1 MPRSRTVANRYRPS
15 DADRQALAL
24 AAAFSQNAGMIT
36 ITDISA
42 RIAGRL
48 LLDHASVSL
57 PAGTK
62 AGLVGRNGAG
72 KSTLFRIITGDL
84 GAETGSVSLPKN
96 ARIGQVAQEAPGT
109 EESLLSIVLS
119 ADKERS
125 ALLKEAE
132 TAGDPHRIAEI
143 QMRLVDIDA
152 HSAEARAASILAG
165 LGFSQEAQLRP
176 ASSFSGGWR
185 MRVALASVLFAEPD
199 LLLLDE
205 PTNYLDLEGT
215 LWLED
220 YVRRYPHTVIVISHD
235 RDLLN
240 NAVNSIVHLDQKKLT
255 FYRGGYDQFERQ
267 KAEADELQTKAKAK
281 NDAARKH
288 LQSFIDRFKAKASK
302 ARQAQSRVKAL
313 ERMGTVAAVIEDHVQ
328 PITFPEPEKQPAS
341 PIVAISGGAVGYEP
355 GKPIL
360 KGLNLRIDNDDRI
373 ALLGSNGNGK
383 STFAK
388 FISGRLAP
396 QAGELK
402 QAPNLKI
409 GFFAQ
414 HQLDDLV
421 PGDSPVEHV
430 RRLMPDAPEAK
441 VRARVAQ
448 MGLATEKMSTAA
460 KDLSGG
466 EKARLLMGL
475 AAFHAP
481 NLLILDEPTNHLD
494 IDSRRALIE
503 ALNDYDGAVILI
515 SHDRHLIEATV
526 DRLWLVNNGTVTTF
540 DGDMEEY
547 RDLVV
552 SSGKKKDEKVQ
563 VEETASKADQRK
575 LNADKRASLAP
586 LKKKI
591 NEVESLTGKLEKLIQ
606 ALDAELA
613 DPQLYEKAPAKAAEK
628 AKQRGEA
635 AAKLAA
641 AEEQWL
647 ELSSEYEEA
656 MAG

>member
-1 MPRSRTVANRYRPS
+1 
-15 DADRQALAL
+15 
-24 AAAFSQNAGMIT
+24 MIT
-36 ITDISA
+36 LTDISA

-48 LLDHASVSL
+48 LLDNASVSL
-57 PAGTK
+57 PSGTK

-72 KSTLFRIITGDL
+72 KSTLFRVITGDL
-84 GAETGSVSLPKN
+84 GSESGTVSIPKA
-96 ARIGQVAQEAPGT
+96 ARIGQVAQEAPAT
-109 EESLLSIVLS
+109 EDALIEIVLA
-119 ADKERS
+119 ADKERT
-125 ALLKEAE
+125 ALVAEAE
-132 TAGDPHRIAEI
+132 TATDPHRIAEI

-165 LGFSQEAQLRP
+165 LGFDKEAQARP

-185 MRVALASVLFAEPD
+185 MRVALAAVLFSEPD

-220 YVRRYPHTVIVISHD
+220 YVRRYPHTVIIISHD

-240 NAVNSIVHLDQKKLT
+240 NAVNAIVHLDQKKLT

-288 LQSFIDRFKAKASK
+288 LQGFIDRFKAKASK

-313 ERMGTVAAVIEDHVQ
+313 ERMGTVAAVIEAHVQ

-341 PIVAISGGAVGYEP
+341 PIVAIQSGAVGYEP
-355 GKPIL
+355 GNPIL
-360 KGLNLRIDNDDRI
+360 KNLNLRIDNDDRI

-396 QAGELK
+396 ESGEVK
-402 QAPNLKI
+402 IAPSLKI

-414 HQLDDLV
+414 HQLDDLI
-421 PGDSPVEHV
+421 PEQSPVEHV
-430 RRLMPDAPEAK
+430 RRLMPGAPEAK

-448 MGLATEKMSTAA
+448 MGLATEKMATAA

-475 AAFHAP
+475 AAFNAP

-503 ALNDYDGAVILI
+503 ALNDYEGAVILI

-526 DRLWLVNNGTVTTF
+526 DRLWLVNAGTVTIF
-540 DGDMEEY
+540 EGDMDEY
-547 RDLVV
+547 RDLIV
-552 SSGKKKDEKVQ
+552 SSGKKKEEKPQ
-563 VEETASKADQRK
+563 LVEDATSKADQRK
-575 LNADKRASLAP
+575 LNAERRASLTP
-586 LKKKI
+586 LRKKI
-591 NEVESLTGKLEKLIQ
+591 NEIESLTAKLEKQIQ

-613 DPQLYEKAPAKAAEK
+613 DPALYEKAPAKAAEK

-641 AEEQWL
+641 AEEDWL
-647 ELSSEYEEA
+647 MLSAEYEEA

>member
-1 MPRSRTVANRYRPS
+1 
-15 DADRQALAL
+15 
-24 AAAFSQNAGMIT
+24 MIQ
-36 ITDISA
+36 ISGLSA

-48 LLDHASVSL
+48 LIENASVTL

-72 KSTLFRIITGDL
+72 KSTLFRIITGEFASEA
-84 GAETGSVSLPKN
+84 GTIALPKN
-96 ARIGQVAQEAPGT
+96 ARIGQVAQEAPST
-109 EESLLSIVLS
+109 EEPLIEIVLK
-119 ADKERS
+119 ADKERT
-125 ALLKEAE
+125 ALVAEAE
-132 TAGDPHRIAEI
+132 TATDPHRIAEI
-143 QMRLVDIDA
+143 QTRLADIGA

-165 LGFSQEAQLRP
+165 LGFDHEAQLRP

-185 MRVALASVLFAEPD
+185 MRVALAGVLFSEPD

-220 YVRRYPHTVIVISHD
+220 YIRRYPHTVIIISHD

-240 NAVNSIVHLDQKKLT
+240 TAVNAIVHLDQKKLT
-255 FYRGGYDQFERQ
+255 FYRGPYDQFERQ
-267 KAEADELQTKAKAK
+267 KAEADELQMKAKAK

-288 LQSFIDRFKAKASK
+288 LQSFIDRFKAKATK

-313 ERMGTVAAVIEDHVQ
+313 ERMGTIAAVIEDHVQ
-328 PITFPEPEKQPAS
+328 GFSFPDPEKEAAS
-341 PIVAISGGAVGYEP
+341 PIIAVTGGTVGYEP

-360 KGLNLRIDNDDRI
+360 KRLNLRIDTDDRI

-396 QAGELK
+396 EAGELK
-402 QAPNLKI
+402 IAPNLKV

-414 HQLDDLV
+414 HQLDDLI
-421 PGDSPVEHV
+421 PTQSAVEHV
-430 RRLMPDAPEAK
+430 RRRMPEAPEAK
-441 VRARVAQ
+441 VRSRVAQ
-448 MGLATEKMSTAA
+448 MGLATEKMETPA

-475 AAFHAP
+475 AAFDAP

-494 IDSRRALIE
+494 IDSRNALIT
-503 ALNDYDGAVILI
+503 ALNDYSGAVILI
-515 SHDRHLIEATV
+515 SHDRHLIEATA
-526 DRLWLVNNGTVTTF
+526 DRLWLVRDGTVTSY
-540 DGDMEEY
+540 DGDLEDY
-547 RDLVV
+547 RSLIV
-552 SSGKKKDEKVQ
+552 GGPKTKDEKPRPNGVDD
-563 VEETASKADQRK
+563 ALSKADQRK
-575 LNADKRASLAP
+575 ANADRRASLAP
-586 LKKKI
+586 LRKKI
-591 NEVESLTGKLEKLIQ
+591 NEIESLTGKLEKVIQ
-606 ALDAELA
+606 ALDVELA
-613 DPQLYEKAPAKAAEK
+613 DPALYEKAPAKAAQK
-628 AKQRGEA
+628 AKERSDA
-635 AAKLAA
+635 AVKLAQ

-647 ELSSEYEEA
+647 ELSAEYEEA

>member
-1 MPRSRTVANRYRPS
+1 
-15 DADRQALAL
+15 
-24 AAAFSQNAGMIT
+24 MIT
-36 ITDISA
+36 INDISA

-48 LLDHASVSL
+48 LIDHASVSL
-57 PAGTK
+57 PSGTK

-72 KSTLFRIITGDL
+72 KSTLFKIITGEL
-84 GAETGSVSLPKN
+84 HAETGSVSIPKN

-109 EESLLSIVLS
+109 EDSLIKIVLA
-119 ADKERS
+119 ADKERA
-125 ALLKEAE
+125 ALLAEAE
-132 TAGDPHRIAEI
+132 TAADPHRIAEI
-143 QMRLVDIDA
+143 QIRLADIDA
-152 HSAEARAASILAG
+152 HSAEARAATILAG
-165 LGFSQEAQLRP
+165 LGFNAEAQLRP

-185 MRVALASVLFAEPD
+185 MRVALAAVLFSEPD

-240 NAVNSIVHLDQKKLT
+240 TAVNSIIHLDQKKLT

-267 KAEADELQTKAKAK
+267 KAEADELQMKAKAK
-281 NDAARKH
+281 NEAARKH

-302 ARQAQSRVKAL
+302 AKQAQSRVKAL
-313 ERMGTVAAVIEDHVQ
+313 ERMGTVASVIEDHVQ

-341 PIVAISGGAVGYEP
+341 PIVAIQGGAVGYEP

-360 KGLNLRIDNDDRI
+360 RNINLRIDNDDRI

-388 FISGRLAP
+388 FISGRL
-396 QAGELK
+396 QAESGEIKL
-402 QAPNLKI
+402 APNLKI

-414 HQLDDLV
+414 HQLDDLI
-421 PGDSPVEHV
+421 PNDTPVDHV
-430 RRLMPDAPEAK
+430 RRLMPGAPEAK

-448 MGLATEKMSTAA
+448 MGLATEKMATAA

-494 IDSRRALIE
+494 IDSRRALIA

-526 DRLWLVNNGTVTTF
+526 DRLWLVNDGTVTSF
-540 DGDMEEY
+540 EGDMEEY
-547 RDLVV
+547 RSLIV
-552 SSGKKKDEKVQ
+552 SAGKKKDEKDKPEPLAEQ
-563 VEETASKADQRK
+563 ATKADQRK
-575 LNADKRASLAP
+575 LAAERRASLAP
-586 LKKKI
+586 LRKKI
-591 NEVESLTGKLEKLIQ
+591 NDIESLTKKLETLIQ
-606 ALDAELA
+606 TLDAELA
-613 DPQLYEKAPAKAAEK
+613 DPALYEKSPAKAAEK

-647 ELSSEYEEA
+647 ELSAEYEEA

>member
-1 MPRSRTVANRYRPS
+1 
-15 DADRQALAL
+15 
-24 AAAFSQNAGMIT
+24 MIT
-36 ITDISA
+36 ITDLSA

-48 LLDHASVSL
+48 LLDHASISL
-57 PAGTK
+57 PTGIK

-72 KSTLFRIITGDL
+72 KSTLFRVITGDL
-84 GAETGSVSLPKN
+84 GSESGSVSLPKA

-109 EESLLSIVLS
+109 EDPLINIVLA
-119 ADKERS
+119 ADKERT
-125 ALLKEAE
+125 ALMAEAE
-132 TAGDPHRIAEI
+132 TATDPNRIADI

-152 HSAEARAASILAG
+152 HSAEARAGSILAG
-165 LGFSQEAQLRP
+165 LGFDSEAQLRP
-176 ASSFSGGWR
+176 ASAFSGGWR
-185 MRVALASVLFAEPD
+185 MRVALAAVLFSEPD

-220 YVRRYPHTVIVISHD
+220 YVRRYPHTVIIISHD

-240 NAVNSIVHLDQKKLT
+240 NAVNAIVHLDQKKLT

-267 KAEADELQTKAKAK
+267 KAENDELQMKSKAK

-288 LQSFIDRFKAKASK
+288 LQSFIDRFKAKATK
-302 ARQAQSRVKAL
+302 AKQAQSRVKAL

-341 PIVAISGGAVGYEP
+341 PIIAINGGAVGYEP

-360 KGLNLRIDNDDRI
+360 KNLNLRIDADDRI

-388 FISGRLAP
+388 FISGRLPPETGDLRLAP
-396 QAGELK
+396 S
-402 QAPNLKI
+402 LKI

-421 PGDSPVEHV
+421 PEDTPVEHV
-430 RRLMPDAPEAK
+430 RRLMPAAPEAK

-448 MGLATEKMSTAA
+448 MGLATEKMNTAA

-540 DGDMEEY
+540 EGDMEEY
-547 RDLVV
+547 RDLIV
-552 SSGKKKDEKVQ
+552 SSGKKKEEKVD
-563 VEETASKADQRK
+563 VSLDAGKKADQRK
-575 LNADKRASLAP
+575 ANAEKRASLAP

-591 NEVESLTGKLEKLIQ
+591 NEAEALTAKLEKLIK
-606 ALDAELA
+606 ALDQELA
-613 DPQLYEKAPAKAAEK
+613 DPALYEKSPAKAAEK
-628 AKQRGEA
+628 VKQRGEA
-635 AAKLAA
+635 AAKLSQ

-647 ELSSEYEEA
+647 ELSAEYEEA
-656 MAG
+656 MAS

>member
-1 MPRSRTVANRYRPS
+1 
-15 DADRQALAL
+15 
-24 AAAFSQNAGMIT
+24 MIQ
-36 ITDISA
+36 ISGLSA

-48 LLDHASVSL
+48 LIENASVTL

-72 KSTLFRIITGDL
+72 KSTLFRIITGEFASEA
-84 GAETGSVSLPKN
+84 GTIALPKN

-109 EESLLSIVLS
+109 EEPLIEIVLK
-119 ADKERS
+119 ADKERT
-125 ALLKEAE
+125 ALVAEAE
-132 TAGDPHRIAEI
+132 TATDPHRIAEI
-143 QMRLVDIDA
+143 QTRLADIGA

-165 LGFSQEAQLRP
+165 LGFDHEAQLRP

-185 MRVALASVLFAEPD
+185 MRVALAGVLFSEPD

-220 YVRRYPHTVIVISHD
+220 YIRRYPHTVIIISHD

-240 NAVNSIVHLDQKKLT
+240 TAVNAIVHLDQKKLT
-255 FYRGGYDQFERQ
+255 FYRGPYDQFERQ
-267 KAEADELQTKAKAK
+267 KAEADELQMKAKAK

-288 LQSFIDRFKAKASK
+288 LQSFIDRFKAKATK

-313 ERMGTVAAVIEDHVQ
+313 ERMGTIAAVIEDHVQ
-328 PITFPEPEKQPAS
+328 GFSFPDPEKEAAS
-341 PIVAISGGAVGYEP
+341 PIIAVTGGTVGYEP

-360 KGLNLRIDNDDRI
+360 KRLNLRIDTDDRI

-396 QAGELK
+396 ESGELK
-402 QAPNLKI
+402 IAPNLKV

-421 PGDSPVEHV
+421 PTQSAVEHV
-430 RRLMPDAPEAK
+430 RRRMPEAPEAK
-441 VRARVAQ
+441 VRSRVAQ
-448 MGLATEKMSTAA
+448 MGLATEKMETPA

-475 AAFHAP
+475 AAFDAP

-494 IDSRRALIE
+494 IDSRNALIT
-503 ALNDYDGAVILI
+503 ALNDYSGAVILI
-515 SHDRHLIEATV
+515 SHDRHLIEATA
-526 DRLWLVNNGTVTTF
+526 DRLWLVRDGTVTSY
-540 DGDMEEY
+540 DGDLEDY
-547 RDLVV
+547 RSLIV
-552 SSGKKKDEKVQ
+552 GGPKAKDEKPRPTGVDDSL
-563 VEETASKADQRK
+563 SKADQRK
-575 LNADKRASLAP
+575 VNADKRASLAP
-586 LKKKI
+586 LRKKI
-591 NEVESLTGKLEKLIQ
+591 NEIESLTGKLEKLIQ
-606 ALDAELA
+606 ALDVELA
-613 DPQLYEKAPAKAAEK
+613 DPALYEKSPAKAAQK
-628 AKQRGEA
+628 AKERSDA
-635 AAKLAA
+635 AAKLAQ

-647 ELSSEYEEA
+647 ELSAEYEDA

>member
-1 MPRSRTVANRYRPS
+1 
-15 DADRQALAL
+15 
-24 AAAFSQNAGMIT
+24 MIT
-36 ITDISA
+36 INDISA

-48 LLDHASVSL
+48 LIDHASVSL
-57 PAGTK
+57 PSGTK

-72 KSTLFRIITGDL
+72 KSTLFKIITGDL
-84 GAETGSVSLPKN
+84 SPESGSVSIPKN

-109 EESLLSIVLS
+109 EESLIEIVLA
-119 ADKERS
+119 ADKERA
-125 ALLKEAE
+125 ALMLESE
-132 TAGDPHRIAEI
+132 TATDPHRIADI
-143 QMRLVDIDA
+143 QVRLSDIDA
-152 HSAEARAASILAG
+152 HSAEARAATILAG
-165 LGFSQEAQLRP
+165 LGFDAEAQLRP

-185 MRVALASVLFAEPD
+185 MRVALAAVLFSEPD

-240 NAVNSIVHLDQKKLT
+240 TAVNSIIHLDQKKLT

-267 KAEADELQTKAKAK
+267 KAEADELQTKAKVK
-281 NDAARKH
+281 NEAARKH

-302 ARQAQSRVKAL
+302 AKQAQSRVKAL
-313 ERMGTVAAVIEDHVQ
+313 ERMGTVASVIEDHVQ

-341 PIVAISGGAVGYEP
+341 PIIAISGGAVGYEP

-360 KGLNLRIDNDDRI
+360 KNINLRIDADDRI

-388 FISGRLAP
+388 FISGRLKAESGEIRLAP
-396 QAGELK
+396 S
-402 QAPNLKI
+402 LKI

-414 HQLDDLV
+414 HQLEDLV
-421 PGDSPVEHV
+421 PNDTPVEHV
-430 RRLMPDAPEAK
+430 RRLMPGAPEAK

-448 MGLATEKMSTAA
+448 MGLATEKMATAA

-494 IDSRRALIE
+494 IDSRRALIA
-503 ALNDYDGAVILI
+503 ALNDYEGAVILI

-526 DRLWLVNNGTVTTF
+526 DRLWLVNNGTVSPF
-540 DGDMEEY
+540 EGDMEEY
-547 RDLVV
+547 RSLIV
-552 SSGKKKDEKVQ
+552 SSGKKKDEKDKPEPVADQ
-563 VEETASKADQRK
+563 ASKADQRK
-575 LNADKRASLAP
+575 LAAERRASLAP
-586 LKKKI
+586 LRKKI
-591 NEVESLTGKLEKLIQ
+591 NDIEAETKKLEKLI
-606 ALDAELA
+606 ATLDTELG
-613 DPQLYEKAPAKAAEK
+613 DPALYEKSPAKAAEK
-628 AKQRGEA
+628 VKQRGEA
-635 AAKLAA
+635 AARLSA

>member
-1 MPRSRTVANRYRPS
+1 
-15 DADRQALAL
+15 
-24 AAAFSQNAGMIT
+24 MIT
-36 ITDISA
+36 ISGLSA

-48 LLDHASVSL
+48 LLDNASVSL
-57 PAGTK
+57 PSGTK

-84 GAETGSVSLPKN
+84 AAEAGSVSLPKN

-109 EESLLSIVLS
+109 DDPLIEIVLA
-119 ADKERS
+119 ADKERA
-125 ALLKEAE
+125 ALLQEAE
-132 TAGDPHRIAEI
+132 TATDPHRIAEI
-143 QMRLVDIDA
+143 QTRLADIGA
-152 HSAEARAASILAG
+152 HAAEARAASILAG
-165 LGFSQEAQLRP
+165 LGFDHEAQQRP
-176 ASSFSGGWR
+176 AKSFSGGWR
-185 MRVALASVLFAEPD
+185 MRVALAAVLFSEPD

-220 YVRRYPHTVIVISHD
+220 YVRRYPHTVLIISHD

-240 NAVNSIVHLDQKKLT
+240 TAVNAIVHLDQKKLT

-267 KAEADELQTKAKAK
+267 KAEADELQMKAKAK
-281 NDAARKH
+281 NEAARKH
-288 LQSFIDRFKAKASK
+288 LQSFIDRFKAKATK

-328 PITFPEPEKQPAS
+328 GFTFPEPEKQPAS
-341 PIVAISGGAVGYEP
+341 PIIAVSGGAVGYAP
-355 GKPIL
+355 GNPIL
-360 KGLNLRIDNDDRI
+360 KRMNLRIDNDDRI

-388 FISGRLAP
+388 FISGKLTADSGEVKTAP
-396 QAGELK
+396 G
-402 QAPNLKI
+402 LKI

-421 PGDSPVEHV
+421 PTQSAVEHV
-430 RRLMPDAPEAK
+430 RRLMVDAPEAK

-448 MGLATEKMSTAA
+448 MGLATEKMDTPA

-475 AAFHAP
+475 AAFDAP

-503 ALNDYDGAVILI
+503 ALNDYQGAVILI

-526 DRLWLVNNGTVTTF
+526 DRLWLVKDGTVASF
-540 DGDMEEY
+540 DGDLEEY
-547 RDLVV
+547 RTLIVGGPKPKEDKARPVLTDD
-552 SSGKKKDEKVQ
+552 GL
-563 VEETASKADQRK
+563 SKADQRK
-575 LNADKRASLAP
+575 ANADRRASLAP

-591 NEVESLTGKLEKLIQ
+591 NDVESLTAKLEKQIQ
-606 ALDAELA
+606 VLDGELA
-613 DPQLYEKAPAKAAEK
+613 DPQLYEKSPAKAAQK
-628 AKQRGEA
+628 AKERSDA
-635 AAKLAA
+635 ADRLAA
-641 AEEQWL
+641 AEEHWL
-647 ELSSEYEEA
+647 ELSSEYEEG

>member
-1 MPRSRTVANRYRPS
+1 
-15 DADRQALAL
+15 
-24 AAAFSQNAGMIT
+24 MIT
-36 ITDISA
+36 ITDLSA
-42 RIAGRL
+42 RVAGRL

-57 PAGTK
+57 PTGTK

-72 KSTLFRIITGDL
+72 KSTLFRVITGEM
-84 GAETGSVSLPKN
+84 ASESGSVSLPKN

-109 EESLLSIVLS
+109 EDPLIEIVLA
-119 ADKERS
+119 ADKERT

-132 TAGDPHRIAEI
+132 AATDPNRIAEI

-165 LGFSQEAQLRP
+165 LGFDAEAQARP

-185 MRVALASVLFAEPD
+185 MRVALAAVLFSQPD

-220 YVRRYPHTVIVISHD
+220 YVRRYPHTVVIISHD

-240 NAVNSIVHLDQKKLT
+240 NAVNAIVHLDQKKLT
-255 FYRGGYDQFERQ
+255 FYRGGYDSFERQ
-267 KAEADELQTKAKAK
+267 KAENDELQMKAKAK

-288 LQSFIDRFKAKASK
+288 LQSFIDRFRAKATK
-302 ARQAQSRVKAL
+302 ARQAQSRIKAL

-328 PITFPEPEKQPAS
+328 PITFPEPEKQPSS
-341 PIVAISGGAVGYEP
+341 PIVAIDKGVVGYEP
-355 GKPIL
+355 DKPIL
-360 KGLNLRIDNDDRI
+360 KGINLRIDNDDRI

-388 FISGRLAP
+388 FISGRLEA
-396 QAGELK
+396 QSGNLRV
-402 QAPNLKI
+402 APNLKI

-414 HQLDDLV
+414 HQLDDLI
-421 PGDSPVEHV
+421 PEQSPADHV
-430 RRLMPDAPEAK
+430 RRLMPDQPEAK

-448 MGLATEKMSTAA
+448 MGLATEKMDTAA

-503 ALNDYDGAVILI
+503 ALNDYNGAVILI

-526 DRLWLVNNGTVTTF
+526 DRLWLVNGGTVAPF
-540 DGDMEEY
+540 DGDLEDY
-547 RDLVV
+547 RSIVV
-552 SSGKKKDEKVQ
+552 ASSRKKDEKLSTGVDDS
-563 VEETASKADQRK
+563 VSKSDQRK
-575 LNADKRASLAP
+575 ANAEKRASLAP
-586 LKKKI
+586 LKKRI
-591 NEVESLTGKLEKLIQ
+591 NEAEALTAKLEKLIQ
-606 ALDAELA
+606 ALDVELA
-613 DPQLYEKAPAKAAEK
+613 DPKLYEKSPAKAAEK
-628 AKQRGEA
+628 AKQRSDA
-635 AAKLAA
+635 AAKLAET
-641 AEEQWL
+641 EELWL
-647 ELSSEYEEA
+647 ELSSQYEEA
-656 MAG
+656 LSS

>member
-1 MPRSRTVANRYRPS
+1 
-15 DADRQALAL
+15 
-24 AAAFSQNAGMIT
+24 MIT
-36 ITDISA
+36 ITDLSA

-48 LLDHASVSL
+48 LLDHASVTL
-57 PAGTK
+57 PAGSK

-72 KSTLFRIITGDL
+72 KSTLFKIITGDM
-84 GAETGSVSLPKN
+84 ASESGSVSIPKN

-109 EESLLSIVLS
+109 EDSLITIVMA
-119 ADKERS
+119 ADKERT
-125 ALLKEAE
+125 ALLAEAE
-132 TAGDPHRIAEI
+132 TATDPNRIAEI

-165 LGFSQEAQLRP
+165 LGFNAEAQLRP

-185 MRVALASVLFAEPD
+185 MRVALAAVLFAEPD

-215 LWLED
+215 MWLED

-235 RDLLN
+235 RDMLN
-240 NAVNSIVHLDQKKLT
+240 NAVNSIVHLDQQKLT

-267 KAEADELQTKAKAK
+267 KAENDELQMKAKAK
-281 NDAARKH
+281 SDAARKH
-288 LQSFIDRFKAKASK
+288 IQSYIDRFRYKASK
-302 ARQAQSRVKAL
+302 AKQAQSRIKAL
-313 ERMGTVAAVIEDHVQ
+313 ERMGTVSAVVEDYVQ

-341 PIVAISGGAVGYEP
+341 PIVAISKGGVGYES

-360 KGLNLRIDNDDRI
+360 KNISLRIDADDRI

-388 FISGRLAP
+388 LISGRLKIDGGEMKLAP
-396 QAGELK
+396 SLS
-402 QAPNLKI
+402 I

-414 HQLDDLV
+414 HQLDDLI
-421 PGDSPVEHV
+421 PNESPVDHV

-448 MGLATEKMSTAA
+448 MGLATEKMATAA

-526 DRLWLVNNGTVTTF
+526 DRLWLVNEGTVKPF
-540 DGDMEEY
+540 EGDLEEY
-547 RDLVV
+547 RDLIIAA
-552 SSGKKKDEKVQ
+552 GRKKDDKPQLAADEQ
-563 VEETASKADQRK
+563 VNKADQRK
-575 LNADKRASLAP
+575 ANAEKRASLAP

-591 NEVESLTGKLEKLIQ
+591 NEIEALTAKLEKLI
-606 ALDAELA
+606 AGLDKELA
-613 DPQLYEKAPAKAAEK
+613 DPALYEKAPAKAAQK
-628 AKQRGEA
+628 AKERGEA
-635 AAKLAA
+635 AAKLST
-641 AEEQWL
+641 AEEEWL
-647 ELSSEYEEA
+647 MLSSEYEEA

>member
-1 MPRSRTVANRYRPS
+1 
-15 DADRQALAL
+15 
-24 AAAFSQNAGMIT
+24 MIT
-36 ITDISA
+36 ISDISA

-57 PAGTK
+57 PSGTK

-72 KSTLFRIITGDL
+72 KSTLFRVISGDL
-84 GAETGSVSLPKN
+84 GAESGTISIPKN
-96 ARIGQVAQEAPGT
+96 ARMGQVKQEAPGT
-109 EESLLSIVLS
+109 EDSLITIVLS
-119 ADKERS
+119 ADKERA
-125 ALLKEAE
+125 ALLAEAE
-132 TAGDPHRIAEI
+132 TAADPHRIAEI

-152 HSAEARAASILAG
+152 HSAEARAASILSG
-165 LGFSQEAQLRP
+165 LGFDQEAQARP

-185 MRVALASVLFAEPD
+185 MRVALASVLFTEPD

-215 LWLED
+215 MWLED
-220 YVRRYPHTVIVISHD
+220 YIRRYPHTVIIISHD

-255 FYRGGYDQFERQ
+255 FYRGNYDQFERQ
-267 KAEADELQTKAKAK
+267 KAEADELQMKAKAK

-302 ARQAQSRVKAL
+302 AKQAQSRVKAL
-313 ERMGTVAAVIEDHVQ
+313 ERMGTVASVIEDHVQ

-396 QAGELK
+396 ESGDLRL
-402 QAPNLKI
+402 APSLKI

-421 PGDSPVEHV
+421 PNETPVEHV
-430 RRLMPDAPEAK
+430 RRLMPTEPEAK
-441 VRARVAQ
+441 VRSRVAQ
-448 MGLATEKMSTAA
+448 MGLATEKMATAA

-526 DRLWLVNNGTVTTF
+526 DRLWLVNNGTVTSF
-540 DGDMEEY
+540 EGDMDEY
-547 RDLVV
+547 RDLIVA
-552 SSGKKKDEKVQ
+552 SGKKKDDEKQ
-563 VEETASKADQRK
+563 KQSEDQASKADQRK

-591 NEVESLTGKLEKLIQ
+591 NEIESLTGKLEKLIQ

-613 DPQLYEKAPAKAAEK
+613 DPALYEKAPAKAADK

-647 ELSSEYEEA
+647 ELSAEYEGA
-656 MAG
+656 MAS

>member
-1 MPRSRTVANRYRPS
+1 
-15 DADRQALAL
+15 
-24 AAAFSQNAGMIT
+24 MIT
-36 ITDISA
+36 ITEISA

-48 LLDHASVSL
+48 LLDHASVTL

-84 GAETGSVSLPKN
+84 GAETGSVSIPKN
-96 ARIGQVAQEAPGT
+96 ARIGQVAQEAPAT
-109 EESLLSIVLS
+109 EQSLIEIVLS
-119 ADKERS
+119 ADKERA

-132 TAGDPHRIAEI
+132 TATDAHRIAEI
-143 QMRLVDIDA
+143 QTRLVDIDA

-165 LGFSQEAQLRP
+165 LGFNQEAQLRP
-176 ASSFSGGWR
+176 AASFSGGWR

-215 LWLED
+215 MWLED

-235 RDLLN
+235 RDMLN

-267 KAEADELQTKAKAK
+267 KAEADELQMKAKAK

-328 PITFPEPEKQPAS
+328 PITFPEPERQPAS
-341 PIVAISGGAVGYEP
+341 PIVAIQGGAVGYEP

-360 KGLNLRIDNDDRI
+360 KNITLRIDNDDRI

-396 QAGELK
+396 DGGELK
-402 QAPNLKI
+402 VASNLKI

-421 PGDSPVEHV
+421 PNETPVEHV
-430 RRLMPDAPEAK
+430 RRLMPTEPEAK

-448 MGLATEKMSTAA
+448 MGLATEKMATAA

-503 ALNDYDGAVILI
+503 ALNDYEGAVILI

-526 DRLWLVNNGTVTTF
+526 DRLWLVNNGTVSSF
-540 DGDMEEY
+540 DGDMNEY
-547 RDLVV
+547 RDLIV
-552 SSGKKKDEKVQ
+552 SSGKKKDDKPQ
-563 VEETASKADQRK
+563 NADDPATKAEQRK
-575 LNADKRASLAP
+575 LNADKRASFAP

-591 NEVESLTGKLEKLIQ
+591 NEIESLTAKLEKQIQ

-613 DPQLYEKAPAKAAEK
+613 DPALYEKTPAKAAEK
-628 AKQRGEA
+628 AKQRGET

>member
-1 MPRSRTVANRYRPS
+1 
-15 DADRQALAL
+15 
-24 AAAFSQNAGMIT
+24 MIT
-36 ITDISA
+36 INDLSA

-48 LLDHASVSL
+48 LIDHASVAL

-62 AGLVGRNGAG
+62 AGLVGKNGAG
-72 KSTLFRIITGDL
+72 KSTLFRIITGDMESES
-84 GAETGSVSLPKN
+84 GFVSIPKN
-96 ARIGQVAQEAPGT
+96 TRIGQVAQEAPGT
-109 EESLLSIVLS
+109 EEPLIEIVLK
-119 ADKERS
+119 ADKERE

-132 TAGDPHRIAEI
+132 TATDPHRIAEI
-143 QMRLVDIDA
+143 HTRLTDIDS
-152 HSAEARAASILAG
+152 HSAEARAASILSG
-165 LGFSQEAQLRP
+165 LGFDAEAQLRP

-185 MRVALASVLFAEPD
+185 MRVALAAVLFSEPD

-220 YVRRYPHTVIVISHD
+220 YVRRYPHTVIIISHD
-235 RDLLN
+235 RDMLN
-240 NAVNSIVHLDQKKLT
+240 MAVNSIIHLDQKKLT
-255 FYRGGYDQFERQ
+255 FYRGTYDQFERQ
-267 KAEADELQTKAKAK
+267 RAEAIELQTKAKAK

-313 ERMGTVAAVIEDHVQ
+313 ERMGTVSAVIEDHVQ
-328 PITFPEPEKQPAS
+328 PIRFPKPEKQPAS
-341 PIVAISGGAVGYEP
+341 PIVAITGGAVGYTP

-388 FISGRLAP
+388 FISGRLSAES
-396 QAGELK
+396 GDIRL
-402 QAPNLKI
+402 APNLKI

-414 HQLDDLV
+414 HQLDDLRPAETAV
-421 PGDSPVEHV
+421 QHV
-430 RRLMPDAPEAK
+430 RPLMPDAPEAK

-448 MGLATEKMSTAA
+448 MGLATEKMETAA

-475 AAFHAP
+475 AAFEAP

-494 IDSRRALIE
+494 IDSRNALIE
-503 ALNDYDGAVILI
+503 ALNEYEGAVILI

-526 DRLWLVNNGTVTTF
+526 DRLWLVKDGTVANY
-540 DGDMEEY
+540 DGDLEDY
-547 RDLVV
+547 RNTIVQ
-552 SSGKKKDEKVQ
+552 SSRGKGNKDKGNGSDDNR
-563 VEETASKADQRK
+563 SKAEQRK
-575 LNADKRASLAP
+575 ANADKRAAFAP

-591 NEVESLTGKLEKLIQ
+591 NDIESLTGKLQKQIQ
-606 ALDAELA
+606 ALDKELE
-613 DPQLYEKAPAKAAEK
+613 DQEIYEKFPAKAA
-628 AKQRGEA
+628 AKVKERA
-635 AAKLAA
+635 DIVAKLSK

-647 ELSSEYEEA
+647 DLSTEYEEA

>member
-1 MPRSRTVANRYRPS
+1 
-15 DADRQALAL
+15 
-24 AAAFSQNAGMIT
+24 MIT
-36 ITDISA
+36 ISDISA

-57 PAGTK
+57 PSGTK

-72 KSTLFRIITGDL
+72 KSTLFRVISGDL
-84 GAETGSVSLPKN
+84 GAESGTISIPKN
-96 ARIGQVAQEAPGT
+96 ARMGQVKQEAPGT
-109 EESLLSIVLS
+109 EDSLITIVLS
-119 ADKERS
+119 ADKERA
-125 ALLKEAE
+125 ALLAEAE
-132 TAGDPHRIAEI
+132 TATDPHRIAEI

-152 HSAEARAASILAG
+152 HSAEARAASILSG
-165 LGFSQEAQLRP
+165 LGFDQEAQARP

-185 MRVALASVLFAEPD
+185 MRVALASVLFTEPD

-215 LWLED
+215 MWLED
-220 YVRRYPHTVIVISHD
+220 YIRRYPHTVIIISHD

-255 FYRGGYDQFERQ
+255 FYRGNYDQFERQ
-267 KAEADELQTKAKAK
+267 KAEADELQMKAKAK

-302 ARQAQSRVKAL
+302 AKQAQSRVKAL
-313 ERMGTVAAVIEDHVQ
+313 ERMGTVASVIEDHIQ
-328 PITFPEPEKQPAS
+328 PISFPEPEKQPAS

-396 QAGELK
+396 ESGDLRL
-402 QAPNLKI
+402 APSLKI

-421 PGDSPVEHV
+421 PNETPVEHV
-430 RRLMPDAPEAK
+430 RRLMPTEPEAK
-441 VRARVAQ
+441 VRSRVAQ
-448 MGLATEKMSTAA
+448 MGLATEKMATAA

-526 DRLWLVNNGTVTTF
+526 DRLWLVNNGTVTSF
-540 DGDMEEY
+540 EGDMDEY
-547 RDLVV
+547 RDLIVA
-552 SSGKKKDEKVQ
+552 SGKKKDDEKLKQ
-563 VEETASKADQRK
+563 SEDQASKADQRK

-591 NEVESLTGKLEKLIQ
+591 NEIESLTGKLEKLIQ

-613 DPQLYEKAPAKAAEK
+613 DPALYEKAPAKAADK

-647 ELSSEYEEA
+647 ELSAEYEGA
-656 MAG
+656 MAS

>member
-1 MPRSRTVANRYRPS
+1 
-15 DADRQALAL
+15 
-24 AAAFSQNAGMIT
+24 MIT
-36 ITDISA
+36 INDISA

-48 LLDHASVSL
+48 LIDHASVAL
-57 PAGTK
+57 PSGTK

-84 GAETGSVSLPKN
+84 SAESGSISIPRN

-109 EESLLSIVLS
+109 EESLISIVLS
-119 ADKERS
+119 ADKERT
-125 ALLKEAE
+125 ALLAEAD
-132 TAGDPHRIAEI
+132 TATDPHRIAEI
-143 QMRLVDIDA
+143 QTRLADIGS
-152 HSAEARAASILAG
+152 HSAESRAATILSG
-165 LGFSQEAQLRP
+165 LGFDHEAQLRP

-185 MRVALASVLFAEPD
+185 MRVALAAVLFAEPD

-240 NAVNSIVHLDQKKLT
+240 TAVNSIIHLDQKKLT

-267 KAEADELQTKAKAK
+267 KAEADELQMKAKAK

-302 ARQAQSRVKAL
+302 AKQAQSRVKAL
-313 ERMGTVAAVIEDHVQ
+313 ERMGTVASVIEDHVQ
-328 PITFPEPEKQPAS
+328 PISFPQPEKQPAS

-360 KGLNLRIDNDDRI
+360 KNINLRIDADDRI

-388 FISGRLAP
+388 LIAGRLAL
-396 QAGELK
+396 QSGEMKL
-402 QAPNLKI
+402 APNLSV

-414 HQLDDLV
+414 HQLDDLI
-421 PGDSPVEHV
+421 PDQTPVDHV
-430 RRLMPDAPEAK
+430 RRLMPSEPEAK

-448 MGLATEKMSTAA
+448 MGLATEKMATAA

-475 AAFHAP
+475 SAFHAP

-494 IDSRRALIE
+494 IDSRRALIA

-526 DRLWLVNNGTVTTF
+526 DRLWLVNNGTVSVF
-540 DGDMEEY
+540 EGDMEEY
-547 RDLVV
+547 RSLIV
-552 SSGKKKDEKVQ
+552 SSGKKKDERDRSDAAQEQ
-563 VEETASKADQRK
+563 VNKADQRK
-575 LNADKRASLAP
+575 LAAERRASLAP

-591 NEVESLTGKLEKLIQ
+591 NEIESLTKKLETLIQ

-613 DPQLYEKAPAKAAEK
+613 DPVLYEKNPAKAADK
-628 AKQRGEA
+628 ARQRGEA
-635 AAKLAA
+635 AAKLSA

-647 ELSSEYEEA
+647 ELSTEYEEA

>member
-1 MPRSRTVANRYRPS
+1 
-15 DADRQALAL
+15 
-24 AAAFSQNAGMIT
+24 MIT
-36 ITDISA
+36 INDISA

-48 LLDHASVSL
+48 LIDHASVSL
-57 PAGTK
+57 PSGTK

-72 KSTLFRIITGDL
+72 KSTLFKIITGDL
-84 GAETGSVSLPKN
+84 SAESGSVSIPKN

-109 EESLLSIVLS
+109 EDSLIEIVLA
-119 ADKERS
+119 ADKERA
-125 ALLKEAE
+125 ALMLESE
-132 TAGDPHRIAEI
+132 TATDPHRIADI
-143 QMRLVDIDA
+143 QVRLSDIDA
-152 HSAEARAASILAG
+152 HSAEARAATILAG
-165 LGFSQEAQLRP
+165 LGFDAEAQLRP

-185 MRVALASVLFAEPD
+185 MRVALAAVLFSEPD

-240 NAVNSIVHLDQKKLT
+240 TAVNSIIHLDQKKLT

-267 KAEADELQTKAKAK
+267 KTEADELQTKAKVK
-281 NDAARKH
+281 NEAARKH

-302 ARQAQSRVKAL
+302 AKQAQSRVKAL
-313 ERMGTVAAVIEDHVQ
+313 ERMGTVASVIEDHVQ

-341 PIVAISGGAVGYEP
+341 PIIAISGGAVGYEP

-360 KGLNLRIDNDDRI
+360 KNINLRIDADDRI

-388 FISGRLAP
+388 FISGRLKAESGEIKLAP
-396 QAGELK
+396 S
-402 QAPNLKI
+402 LKI

-414 HQLDDLV
+414 HQLEDLV
-421 PGDSPVEHV
+421 PSDTPVEHV
-430 RRLMPDAPEAK
+430 RRLMPGAPEAK

-448 MGLATEKMSTAA
+448 MGLATEKMATAA

-494 IDSRRALIE
+494 IDSRRALIA
-503 ALNDYDGAVILI
+503 ALNDYEGAVILI

-526 DRLWLVNNGTVTTF
+526 DRLWLVNNGTVSPF
-540 DGDMEEY
+540 EGDMEEY
-547 RDLVV
+547 RSLIV
-552 SSGKKKDEKVQ
+552 SSGKKKDEKDKPEPVADQ
-563 VEETASKADQRK
+563 ASKADQRK
-575 LNADKRASLAP
+575 LAAERRASLAP
-586 LKKKI
+586 LRKKI
-591 NEVESLTGKLEKLIQ
+591 NDIEAETKKLEKLI
-606 ALDAELA
+606 ATLDAELG
-613 DPQLYEKAPAKAAEK
+613 DPALYEKSPAKAADK
-628 AKQRGEA
+628 VKQRGEA
-635 AAKLAA
+635 AAKLSA

-647 ELSSEYEEA
+647 ELSAEYEEA